1 MTKKKGFEPMHWT
14 FMDAPRCGATTR
26 KGTPCK
32 SPAMKNGRCRMHGGM
47 STGAPKGNKNALKHG
62 RYSAE
67 SVAER
72 RAVRELIRA
81 SKRQMKEY

>member
-1 MTKKKGFEPMHWT
+1 MTKKDGFKPTHWS
-14 FMDAPRCGATTR
+14 FMDAPRCGAKTR

-32 SPAMKNGRCRMHGGM
+32 SPAMKNGRCRMHGGA
-47 STGAPKGNKNALKHG
+47 STRAPKGNKNAFKHG

-67 SVAER
+67 AVAER

-81 SKRQMKEY
+81 SSRQMKEL